1 MNDEFQ
7 NMSHT
12 QPASSSLIAL
22 SDSLSQVRRQSVE
35 LCEPLL
41 VEDYVVQTM
50 PDVSPPKWHLAHV
63 SWFYETFIL
72 APYLKD
78 YQPFNPQ
85 FNDLFNSYYQGV
97 GKPFPRAQRGF
108 LSRPSVAEVYGY
120 RAHIDAQMSELIAS
134 LDCHRDNLKIRELI
148 LLGLNHEQQHQELLM
163 TDIKHILGSN
173 PLLPA
178 YFNNKAPPAQHS
190 TVALD
195 WVKLPGGK
203 VAIGHDRQGFCFDNE
218 SPRHPVLLND
228 FFLANR
234 LVTNAEYLQFMD
246 DGGYDKPLLWLSDGW
261 SAVQQES
268 WRAPL
273 YWRQIDKT
281 WHCLTLEGLKPVEP
295 NEPVCHVSYFEA
307 DAYATWAGK
316 RLPTEA
322 EWEYAAADEDLTQGN
337 FLESGRFHPQ
347 PASPGK
353 RLMQLGGDVWE
364 WTQSPYTAYPGYRQ
378 PEGAIGEYNGKFM
391 CNQMVLRGGSCATPA
406 NHIRKTYRNFF
417 YPHSRWQFM
426 GLRLADD
433 A

>member
-1 MNDEFQ
+1 MN
-7 NMSHT
+7 SS
-12 QPASSSLIAL
+12 QPVSIAL
-22 SDSLSQVRRQSVE
+22 SESFFQVRRQSVD

-50 PDVSPPKWHLAHV
+50 PDVSPPKWHLAHT

-72 APYLKD
+72 SSYVLG
-78 YQPFNPQ
+78 YRPFNSQ
-85 FNDLFNSYYQGV
+85 FNYLFNSYYQGV

-108 LSRPSVAEVYGY
+108 LSRPSVAEVYSY
-120 RAHIDAQMSELIAS
+120 RAHIDVHMSELIAN
-134 LDCHRDNLKIRELI
+134 LDFHRDGLKIRELI
-148 LLGLNHEQQHQELLM
+148 LLGLNHEQQHQELLI
-163 TDIKHILGSN
+163 TDIKHILGNN

-178 YFNNKAPPAQHS
+178 YVNNNALPAQNS
-190 TVALD
+190 TVSLN

-203 VAIGHDRQGFCFDNE
+203 VAIGHDGKGFCFDNE
-218 SPRHPVLLND
+218 SPRHNVLLND

-234 LVTNAEYLQFMD
+234 LVTNAEYRQFID
-246 DGGYDKPLLWLSDGW
+246 DGGYDNPLLWLSDGW
-261 SAVQQES
+261 STVQQDS

-273 YWRQIDKT
+273 YWQQVDKT
-281 WHCLTLEGLKPVEP
+281 WQCFTLKGLKPVEP
-295 NEPVCHVSYFEA
+295 DEPVCHVSYFEA

-337 FLESGRFHPQ
+337 FLESGCFHPL
-347 PASPGK
+347 PPSHGK
-353 RLMQLGGDVWE
+353 RFMQLGGDVWE
-364 WTQSPYTAYPGYRQ
+364 WTQSPYSGYPGYRQ

-406 NHIRKTYRNFF
+406 SHIRKTYRNFF

>member
-1 MNDEFQ
+1 
-7 NMSHT
+7 MSRS

-22 SDSLSQVRRQSVE
+22 SESFSQVRRQSVE

-63 SWFYETFIL
+63 SWFFETFIL

-78 YQPFNPQ
+78 YRPFNPQ
-85 FNDLFNSYYQGV
+85 FNDLFNSYYQGI
-97 GKPFPRAQRGF
+97 GKPFPRAQRGL

-120 RAHIDAQMSELIAS
+120 RAHIDGHMSELIAS

-173 PLLPA
+173 PLFPA
-178 YFNNKAPPAQHS
+178 YVNNKAPPAQNS

-195 WVKLPGGK
+195 WVKLPEGK
-203 VAIGHDRQGFCFDNE
+203 VAIGHKGQGFCFDNE
-218 SPRHPVLLND
+218 SPRHNVLLKD

-246 DGGYDKPLLWLSDGW
+246 NGGYDKPLLWLSDGW
-261 SAVQQES
+261 SAVQQEL

-273 YWRQIDKT
+273 HWRQIDKT
-281 WHCLTLEGLKPVEP
+281 WQCFTLEGLKPVEP

-316 RLPTEA
+316 RLPTET
-322 EWEYAAADEDLTQGN
+322 EWESAAAEEDLTQGN
-337 FLESGRFHPQ
+337 FLESRRFHPL
-347 PASPGK
+347 PPSPGK
-353 RLMQLGGDVWE
+353 RFMQLGGDVWE

-391 CNQMVLRGGSCATPA
+391 CNQMVLRGGSCATPSS
-406 NHIRKTYRNFF
+406 HIRKTYRNFF

>member
-1 MNDEFQ
+1 MN
-7 NMSHT
+7 SS
-12 QPASSSLIAL
+12 QPVSIAL
-22 SDSLSQVRRQSVE
+22 NESFFQVRRQSVD

-50 PDVSPPKWHLAHV
+50 PDVSPPKWHLAHT

-72 APYLKD
+72 SSYVLG
-78 YQPFNPQ
+78 YRPFNSQ
-85 FNDLFNSYYQGV
+85 FNYLFNSYYQGV

-108 LSRPSVAEVYGY
+108 LSRPSVAEVYSY
-120 RAHIDAQMSELIAS
+120 RAHIDVHMSELIAN
-134 LDCHRDNLKIRELI
+134 LDFHRDGLKIRELI
-148 LLGLNHEQQHQELLM
+148 LLGLNHEQQHQELLI
-163 TDIKHILGSN
+163 TDIKHILGNN

-178 YFNNKAPPAQHS
+178 YVNNNALPAQNS
-190 TVALD
+190 TVSLN

-203 VAIGHDRQGFCFDNE
+203 VAIGHDGKGFCFDNE
-218 SPRHPVLLND
+218 SPRHNVLLND

-234 LVTNAEYLQFMD
+234 LVTNAEYRQFID
-246 DGGYDKPLLWLSDGW
+246 DGGYDNPLLWLSDGW
-261 SAVQQES
+261 STVQQDS

-273 YWRQIDKT
+273 YWQQVDKT
-281 WHCLTLEGLKPVEP
+281 WQCFTLKGLKPVEP
-295 NEPVCHVSYFEA
+295 DEPVCHVSYFEA

-337 FLESGRFHPQ
+337 FLESGHFHPL
-347 PASPGK
+347 PPSTGK

-391 CNQMVLRGGSCATPA
+391 CNQMVLRGGSSATPA

>member
-7 NMSHT
+7 SMSRS

-22 SDSLSQVRRQSVE
+22 SESFSQVRRQSVE

-72 APYLKD
+72 AHYLKD
-78 YQPFNPQ
+78 YRPFNPQ
-85 FNDLFNSYYQGV
+85 FNDLFNSYYQGI
-97 GKPFPRAQRGF
+97 GKPFPRAQRGL
-108 LSRPSVAEVYGY
+108 LSRPSVAEVYSY
-120 RAHIDAQMSELIAS
+120 RAHIDAQMSELITH
-134 LDCHRDNLKIRELI
+134 LDCHRDHLKIRELI

-163 TDIKHILGSN
+163 TDIKHILGNN

-178 YFNNKAPPAQHS
+178 YVNNKAPPAQNS

-203 VAIGHDRQGFCFDNE
+203 VAIGHEGQVFCFDNE
-218 SPRHPVLLND
+218 LPRHNVLLND
-228 FFLANR
+228 YFLANR

-281 WHCLTLEGLKPVEP
+281 WHCFTLEGLKPVES

-307 DAYATWAGK
+307 DAYAAWAGK

-322 EWEYAAADEDLTQGN
+322 EWEYAAAKEDLTPGN
-337 FLESGRFHPQ
+337 FLESGRFHPLS
-347 PASPGK
+347 PSPGK
-353 RLMQLGGDVWE
+353 RFMQLGGDVWE

-391 CNQMVLRGGSCATPA
+391 CNQMVLRGGSCITPVH
-406 NHIRKTYRNFF
+406 HIRKTYRNFF

>member
-1 MNDEFQ
+1 
-7 NMSHT
+7 MSRS

-22 SDSLSQVRRQSVE
+22 SESFSQVRRQSVE

-72 APYLKD
+72 TPHLKD
-78 YQPFNPQ
+78 YRPFNQQ

-108 LSRPSVAEVYGY
+108 LSRPSVAEVYSY
-120 RAHIDAQMSELIAS
+120 RAHIDEHMSDLIAS
-134 LDCHRDNLKIRELI
+134 LDCHRNNLKIRELI
-148 LLGLNHEQQHQELLM
+148 LLGINHEQQHQELLM
-163 TDIKHILGSN
+163 TDIKHILGNN

-178 YFNNKAPPAQHS
+178 YINNEALPALNS
-190 TVALD
+190 TVTLN
-195 WVKLPGGK
+195 WVKLLGGK
-203 VAIGHDRQGFCFDNE
+203 VAIGHDGQGFCFDNE
-218 SPRHPVLLND
+218 SPRHNVLLND

-261 SAVQQES
+261 STVQQAS
-268 WRAPL
+268 WKAPL
-273 YWRQIDKT
+273 YWQQVDKT
-281 WHCLTLEGLKPVEP
+281 WHCFTLGGLKPVEP
-295 NEPVCHVSYFEA
+295 DEPVCHISYYEA
-307 DAYATWAGK
+307 DAYVTWAGK

-322 EWEYAAADEDLTQGN
+322 EWEFAAVDEDLTQGN
-337 FLESGRFHPQ
+337 FLESGRYHPL

-391 CNQMVLRGGSCATPA
+391 CNQMVLRGGSCVTPA

-426 GLRLADD
+426 GLRLADN

>member
-1 MNDEFQ
+1 MTSSILITRESANRFQ
-7 NMSHT
+7 ERNG
-12 QPASSSLIAL
+12 ASC
-22 SDSLSQVRRQSVE
+22 RG
-35 LCEPLL
+35 
-41 VEDYVVQTM
+41 
-50 PDVSPPKWHLAHV
+50 
-63 SWFYETFIL
+63 
-72 APYLKD
+72 
-78 YQPFNPQ
+78 PQ
-85 FNDLFNSYYQGV
+85 L
-97 GKPFPRAQRGF
+97 PRYTAIER
-108 LSRPSVAEVYGY
+108 Y
-120 RAHIDAQMSELIAS
+120 IDAQMSELIAS

-173 PLLPA
+173 PLFPA
-178 YFNNKAPPAQHS
+178 YVNNSAPPAQNS

-203 VAIGHDRQGFCFDNE
+203 VTIGHEGQGFCFDNE
-218 SPRHPVLLND
+218 SPRHPVLLNV

-234 LVTNAEYLQFMD
+234 LVTNAEFLQFMD

-281 WHCLTLEGLKPVEP
+281 WHCFTLEGLKPVEP

-322 EWEYAAADEDLTQGN
+322 EWEYAAAEEELTQGN

-347 PASPGK
+347 PATPGNK
-353 RLMQLGGDVWE
+353 FMQLGGDVWE

-391 CNQMVLRGGSCATPA
+391 CNQMVLRGGSCATPVH
-406 NHIRKTYRNFF
+406 HIRKTYRNFF

-426 GLRLADD
+426 GIRLADD

>member
-1 MNDEFQ
+1 
-7 NMSHT
+7 MSRS
-12 QPASSSLIAL
+12 QPASSGLIAL
-22 SDSLSQVRRQSVE
+22 SESYFQVRRQSVE

-41 VEDYVVQTM
+41 VEDYVIQTM
-50 PDVSPPKWHLAHV
+50 PDVSPPKWHLAHA

-72 APYLKD
+72 ASYLPGFR
-78 YQPFNPQ
+78 PFNPQ
-85 FNDLFNSYYQGV
+85 FNYLFNSYYQGV

-108 LSRPSVAEVYGY
+108 LSRPSVAEVYSY
-120 RAHIDAQMSELIAS
+120 RAHIDVHMSELIAN
-134 LDCHRDNLKIRELI
+134 LDCYRDSLKIRELI

-163 TDIKHILGSN
+163 TDIKHIMGNN

-178 YFNNKAPPAQHS
+178 YVNNNALPAQNS
-190 TVALD
+190 TVALN
-195 WVKLPGGK
+195 WAKLPGGK
-203 VAIGHDRQGFCFDNE
+203 VAIGHDGQGFCFDNE
-218 SPRHPVLLND
+218 SPRHNVLLND

-234 LVTNAEYLQFMD
+234 LVTNAEYRQFID
-246 DGGYDKPLLWLSDGW
+246 DGGYDNPLLWLSDGW

-281 WHCLTLEGLKPVEP
+281 WQCFTLEGLKPVEP
-295 NEPVCHVSYFEA
+295 DEPVCHVSYFEA

-337 FLESGRFHPQ
+337 FLESGCFHPL
-347 PASPGK
+347 PPSHGK
-353 RLMQLGGDVWE
+353 RFMQLGGDVWE
-364 WTQSPYTAYPGYRQ
+364 WTQSPYSGYPGYRQ

-406 NHIRKTYRNFF
+406 SHIRKTYRNFF

>member
-1 MNDEFQ
+1 
-7 NMSHT
+7 
-12 QPASSSLIAL
+12 
-22 SDSLSQVRRQSVE
+22 
-35 LCEPLL
+35 
-41 VEDYVVQTM
+41 
-50 PDVSPPKWHLAHV
+50 
-63 SWFYETFIL
+63 
-72 APYLKD
+72 
-78 YQPFNPQ
+78 
-85 FNDLFNSYYQGV
+85 
-97 GKPFPRAQRGF
+97 
-108 LSRPSVAEVYGY
+108 
-120 RAHIDAQMSELIAS
+120 MSELIAN
-134 LDCHRDNLKIRELI
+134 LDCHRDSLKIRELI

-173 PLLPA
+173 PLLPE
-178 YFNNKAPPAQHS
+178 YSKNITLPARNL

-203 VAIGHDRQGFCFDNE
+203 VAIGHHGKGFCFDNE
-218 SPRHPVLLND
+218 LPRHNVLLNE

-246 DGGYDKPLLWLSDGW
+246 EGGYDKPLLWLSDGW
-261 SAVQQES
+261 SAVQQAS

-281 WHCLTLEGLKPVEP
+281 WHCFTLGGLKPVEP
-295 NEPVCHVSYFEA
+295 NEPVSHVSYFEA

-322 EWEYAAADEDLTQGN
+322 EWEYAAAEEELTQGN
-337 FLESGRFHPQ
+337 FLESGRFHPL
-347 PASPGK
+347 PPSPGK
-353 RLMQLGGDVWE
+353 RFMQMGGDVWE

-391 CNQMVLRGGSCATPA
+391 CNQMVLRGGSCATPVH
-406 NHIRKTYRNFF
+406 HIRKTYRNFF

-426 GLRLADD
+426 GIRLADD

>member
-1 MNDEFQ
+1 MN
-7 NMSHT
+7 SS
-12 QPASSSLIAL
+12 QPVSIAL
-22 SDSLSQVRRQSVE
+22 NESFFQVRRQSVD

-50 PDVSPPKWHLAHV
+50 PDVSPPKWHLAHT

-72 APYLKD
+72 SSYVLG
-78 YQPFNPQ
+78 YRPFNSQ
-85 FNDLFNSYYQGV
+85 FNYLFNSYYQGV

-108 LSRPSVAEVYGY
+108 LSRPSVAEVYSY
-120 RAHIDAQMSELIAS
+120 RAHIDVHMSELIAN
-134 LDCHRDNLKIRELI
+134 LDFHRDGLKIRELI
-148 LLGLNHEQQHQELLM
+148 LLGLNHEQQHQELLI
-163 TDIKHILGSN
+163 TDIKHILGNN

-178 YFNNKAPPAQHS
+178 YVNNNALPAQNS
-190 TVALD
+190 TVSLN

-203 VAIGHDRQGFCFDNE
+203 VAIGHDGKVFCFDNE
-218 SPRHPVLLND
+218 SPRHNVLLND

-234 LVTNAEYLQFMD
+234 LVTNAEYRQFID
-246 DGGYDKPLLWLSDGW
+246 DGGYDNPLLWLSDGW
-261 SAVQQES
+261 STVQQDS

-273 YWRQIDKT
+273 YWQQVDKT
-281 WHCLTLEGLKPVEP
+281 WQCFTLKGLKPVEP
-295 NEPVCHVSYFEA
+295 DEPVCHVSYFEA

-316 RLPTEA
+316 RLPTES

-337 FLESGRFHPQ
+337 FLESGHFHPL
-347 PASPGK
+347 PPSTGK

-391 CNQMVLRGGSCATPA
+391 CNQMVLRGGSSATPA